1 MEAVTVYTALY
12 DLDRASIDSRLFSSY
27 VQWLESTI
35 ELFPGIIVFHD
46 GALDS
51 YDLQNCMLVNKPLEE
66 LRTFM
71 LLGEV
76 DSVLKTFKPSAPQ
89 DITFRLNS
97 YALLQYAKFE
107 FARLIE
113 DPNESVMW
121 VDAGIS
127 RFVNNV
133 DLQTL
138 NSSAEVLIRDNVDAL
153 FEIDVR
159 NNLNLKSLSISDS
172 TIGSCRRVI
181 SGGAF
186 WIREGYLDVIC
197 TEIDMAMRKWLAAGV
212 WDNEQVM
219 LRKILPTLSGKIL
232 YIPQLRGVPGC
243 VPRSLAAKRPKL
255 YRHFFVLFTW
265 LLRRSDLKEV

>member
-12 DLDRASIDSRLFSSY
+12 NLDRASIDSRLFSSY
-27 VQWLESTI
+27 VQWLKSTI
-35 ELFPGIIVFHD
+35 EFFPGIIVFHD
-46 GALDS
+46 GALDC
-51 YDLQNCMLVNKPLEE
+51 YDLQNCILVNKPLEE
-66 LRTFM
+66 LETFQ
-71 LLGEV
+71 LLGKV

-107 FARLIE
+107 FARLI
-113 DPNESVMW
+113 DNPNESVMW

-127 RFVNNV
+127 RFVDTL
-133 DLQTL
+133 DLQAL
-138 NSSAEVLIRDNVDAL
+138 NSSAEILIRDNVDVL

-159 NNLNLKSLSISDS
+159 NNLNLKSFSISDS
-172 TIGSCRRVI
+172 RIGTCQRVI

-186 WIREGYLDVIC
+186 WIRKSYLDVIC
-197 TEIDMAMRKWLAAGV
+197 TEIDVTMHKWLAVGI

-232 YIPQLRGVPGC
+232 YVPQLRGIPGC

-255 YRHFFVLFTW
+255 YRHFFALFTW
-265 LLRRSDLKEV
+265 MLRRSDFKEV